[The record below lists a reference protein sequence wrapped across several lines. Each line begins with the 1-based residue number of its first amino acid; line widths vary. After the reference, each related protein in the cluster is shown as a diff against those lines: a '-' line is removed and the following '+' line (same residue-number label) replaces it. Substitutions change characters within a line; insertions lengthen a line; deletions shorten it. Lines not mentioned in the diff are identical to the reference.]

1 MSVFSARI
9 KCQKLSMSTQ
19 IRQEKSYCTDFGHG
33 WHNGS
38 KAYSAHICG
47 TACSVYLCRWFAL
60 PPVLWCCWLGGRKGI
75 QPVKHLSGEVLA
87 RCRLAYGPVD
97 ATATHCLLLQ
107 RNPDWLLPFWYWLT
121 RVVSDKGP
129 LNGCVCLRCV
139 TQGHV
144 LCWSSGGGRSEAHD
158 AGVRWVN
165 IDHSQW
171 TEWRRPGHVWNL
183 RGKTARWWTVCS
195 CVHSAS
201 LVIVWVTSS
210 NTSQYY
216 FIFSFSQSI
225 KLLKADWIYSTK
237 WMMTVIWLESTAVA
251 ELTK

>member
-87 RCRLAYGPVD
+87 WLSVWGKVQTCIWPSWCHCHSLSLAPAKSRLVATFLVLAHPCSLGQRAVKRVCVFALRDTGTCSVLVEWWRTIWSARCRRAVGQYWPQSVD
-97 ATATHCLLLQ
+97 WMTTSWA
-107 RNPDWLLPFWYWLT
+107 
-121 RVVSDKGP
+121 RVKSSRKNSSVV
-129 LNGCVCLRCV
+129 NGV
-139 TQGHV
+139 
-144 LCWSSGGGRSEAHD
+144 
-158 AGVRWVN
+158 
-165 IDHSQW
+165 
-171 TEWRRPGHVWNL
+171 
-183 RGKTARWWTVCS
+183 
-195 CVHSAS
+195 
-201 LVIVWVTSS
+201 
-210 NTSQYY
+210 
-216 FIFSFSQSI
+216 
-225 KLLKADWIYSTK
+225 
-237 WMMTVIWLESTAVA
+237 
-251 ELTK
+251 

>member
-1 MSVFSARI
+1 
-9 KCQKLSMSTQ
+9 MSTQ
-19 IRQEKSYCTDFGHG
+19 IRQEKSYSTDFGHG

-38 KAYSAHICG
+38 KAYSADICG
-47 TACSVYLCRWFAL
+47 TSCSVYLCRWFAL
-60 PPVLWCCWLGGRKGI
+60 PSVLWRCWLGVRKGI
-75 QPVKHLSGEVLA
+75 QSVKPFSGEVLVWLSVWSKVQTCIWPSWCQCHSLSLA
-87 RCRLAYGPVD
+87 PAKSRLV
-97 ATATHCLLLQ
+97 ATFLVLAHPCS
-107 RNPDWLLPFWYWLT
+107 P
-121 RVVSDKGP
+121 DKGP

-158 AGVRWVN
+158 AGVRRVN

-216 FIFSFSQSI
+216 FIFSFSQSV